1 MLRKIENGEFLKR
14 KINNENP
21 NYIKLLRKI
30 MGMNTLLNYPCDNIE
45 LVIKDNILKLMFRF
59 ETGDF
64 SIEKHAS
71 ENELY
76 YIPKYL
82 KDDLL
87 ISKYYDDIINVFN
100 LLEEFCGLFLVGKY
114 SIKYRNVLEFSYDI
128 FDIAI
133 SNYMDGYVYSWL
145 SLSKEVDKDKISE
158 KEDINKLSIRTIIGV
173 KKNLLLSKIPVQ
185 KSSLPPMFRQI
196 LDEREK
202 TFVKKRVKSNC

>member
-1 MLRKIENGEFLKR
+1 
-14 KINNENP
+14 
-21 NYIKLLRKI
+21 

-64 SIEKHAS
+64 SIEKYVGG
-71 ENELY
+71 NELY

-128 FDIAI
+128 FDIEI
-133 SNYMDGYVYSWL
+133 SYYMDGYVYSWV

>member
-1 MLRKIENGEFLKR
+1 
-14 KINNENP
+14 
-21 NYIKLLRKI
+21 

-45 LVIKDNILKLMFRF
+45 LVIKDNMLKLMFRF

-87 ISKYYDDIINVFN
+87 IGKYYDDIMDIFNV
-100 LLEEFCGLFLVGKY
+100 LEEFRELFLVGKN
-114 SIKYRNVLEFSYDI
+114 SIKYRDTLEISYDI
-128 FDIAI
+128 FDIEI
-133 SNYMDGYVYSWL
+133 SYYMDGYVYSWL
-145 SLSKEVDKDKISE
+145 SLNKEIDKDKIGE
-158 KEDINKLSIRTIIGV
+158 KEDINRISIRTII
-173 KKNLLLSKIPVQ
+173 NLHKYYTILKKIPVR
-185 KSSLPPMFRQI
+185 KSNLPTMFRHI

-202 TFVKKRVKSNC
+202 TFGSIAKVNSTLNK